1 MCAGFFLIPKSNE
14 YNLRRLRIDSY
25 TEHKEDKVPIQF
37 VRIFTRDIGDL

>member
-25 TEHKEDKVPIQF
+25 KEDKVPIQF
-37 VRIFTRDIGDL
+37 VRIFTKDIGDL